1 LTIDLSS
8 ANFLHFSPH
17 AELAESPNFSQR
29 CSTTKIRMTSTR
41 FLSLVLPALAIS
53 LASCTTLPSSGRT
66 SFSFDPPVQQ
76 PSNPAAVRAMLST
89 GAQRL
94 YLLEGDKIILATP
107 VTVGKPSTP
116 TPRGNF
122 RIYSKQI
129 ERRRASSPGAG
140 YPMTYWMEFLP
151 AYGMHWG
158 FMDSKPDTHGCVR
171 IPLKAAKKVFTLVR
185 VGTPLNV
192 ASSQPWDSTIGKQ
205 LPTLDDSSLPD
216 PPLSYMLSPK
226 VFRDSHAGKM
236 WSFE

>member
-1 LTIDLSS
+1 MFPHS
-8 ANFLHFSPH
+8 ASNDG
-17 AELAESPNFSQR
+17 LAEAPDFRQR
-29 CSTTKIRMTSTR
+29 GSTKKIPMTATK
-41 FLSLVLPALAIS
+41 FLSVVLPALAIS
-53 LASCTTLPSSGRT
+53 LTSCTTPSSTGRT

-94 YLLEGDKIILATP
+94 YLVEGDKVILATP

-122 RIYSKQI
+122 RIYSKQL

-140 YPMTYWMEFLP
+140 YPMTYWMEFQP

-205 LPTLDDSSLPD
+205 LPTLDDSRLPD

-236 WSFE
+236 WNFE